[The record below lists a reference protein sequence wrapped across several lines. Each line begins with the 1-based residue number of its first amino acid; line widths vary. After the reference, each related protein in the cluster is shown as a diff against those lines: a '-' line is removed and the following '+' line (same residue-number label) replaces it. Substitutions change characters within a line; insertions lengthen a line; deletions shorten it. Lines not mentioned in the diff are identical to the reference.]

1 MTISYN
7 WIKQFLRLDW
17 SADQTAELLTDL
29 GLEVEGIE
37 QYSSVPGDLE
47 GIVVGKVLS
56 CTQHP
61 NADRL
66 RCTTVDIGQ
75 EQPSA
80 IVCGAPNVAE
90 GQYVAVATVGTTL
103 YAPDGSPWTINKS
116 KIRGEASEGMICAED
131 ELGLGD
137 NHDGIMVLEGSPKPG
152 TPLSELIPVTKDQLF
167 EIGLTPNRA
176 DAMSHWG
183 VARDLKAGLVQKG
196 IALELITPSTSSF
209 HIDKRSL
216 KIEVTLE
223 DQERAPRYAGVTLSE
238 IKVGPSSDWL
248 KHRLSAI
255 GVKSINN
262 VVDVTN
268 YILHELGQPLH
279 AFDAAKITG
288 NKVIVKTVAQDTEFT
303 TLDGVTRKLHAEDLM
318 ICNAEKPMCIAG
330 VFGGLESGVTEE
342 TTSIFLESAYF
353 DPVSVRKTAK
363 RHGLNTDASFRFERG
378 IDPNTVEYALMRA
391 AIMINELA
399 GGHIS
404 SDITDIY
411 PKKIKDHQVFLNF
424 ETADKIIGQELPKE
438 TIKSILT
445 SLDIKINNVTE
456 TGLGMT
462 IPAYRNDVTREA
474 DVIEEILRVYG
485 YNNIN
490 FSSKLNASVAT
501 LGHRE
506 DFQLQ
511 NRLAQQ
517 LTGNGYFE
525 ILNNSLTAKQNSG
538 LIADLNP
545 EQDVALLN
553 PLSQDLG
560 VMRQSMVF
568 GVLQSIG
575 FNLNRKVSGLRVF
588 EFGKTYRHNEGA
600 YEEFDCLALG
610 LAGKSNE
617 GHWDSKAE
625 NISFFEL
632 KSSVHQLL
640 ESIGIRVTSEESCT
654 QALWQEGL
662 TAYNGPKPLVHYGVI
677 QQNLCAA
684 FDIELPVL
692 YAEFNWAAIK
702 SMIPQQSTK
711 VAPIAKF
718 PKVKR
723 DLALLLDQHIS
734 FDQLKNAALNAEKQL
749 LREVSLFDVYTGK
762 NIPEGKKSYALS
774 FTLQDEHKTLTD
786 KQIDKIMRKLQE
798 TFSRDFEAVLR

>member
-1 MTISYN
+1 
-7 WIKQFLRLDW
+7 
-17 SADQTAELLTDL
+17 
-29 GLEVEGIE
+29 
-37 QYSSVPGDLE
+37 
-47 GIVVGKVLS
+47 
-56 CTQHP
+56 
-61 NADRL
+61 
-66 RCTTVDIGQ
+66 
-75 EQPSA
+75 
-80 IVCGAPNVAE
+80 
-90 GQYVAVATVGTTL
+90 
-103 YAPDGSPWTINKS
+103 
-116 KIRGEASEGMICAED
+116 
-131 ELGLGD
+131 
-137 NHDGIMVLEGSPKPG
+137 
-152 TPLSELIPVTKDQLF
+152 
-167 EIGLTPNRA
+167 
-176 DAMSHWG
+176 
-183 VARDLKAGLVQKG
+183 
-196 IALELITPSTSSF
+196 
-209 HIDKRSL
+209 
-216 KIEVTLE
+216 
-223 DQERAPRYAGVTLSE
+223 
-238 IKVGPSSDWL
+238 
-248 KHRLSAI
+248 
-255 GVKSINN
+255 
-262 VVDVTN
+262 
-268 YILHELGQPLH
+268 
-279 AFDAAKITG
+279 
-288 NKVIVKTVAQDTEFT
+288 
-303 TLDGVTRKLHAEDLM
+303 
-318 ICNAEKPMCIAG
+318 
-330 VFGGLESGVTEE
+330 
-342 TTSIFLESAYF
+342 
-353 DPVSVRKTAK
+353 
-363 RHGLNTDASFRFERG
+363 
-378 IDPNTVEYALMRA
+378 
-391 AIMINELA
+391 
-399 GGHIS
+399 
-404 SDITDIY
+404 
-411 PKKIKDHQVFLNF
+411 
-424 ETADKIIGQELPKE
+424 
-438 TIKSILT
+438 
-445 SLDIKINNVTE
+445 
-456 TGLGMT
+456 MT

-538 LIADLNP
+538 WIADLNP

-640 ESIGIRVTSEESCT
+640 ESIGINVTSEESCT

-662 TAYNGPKPLVHYGVI
+662 TAYNGSKPLVHYGVI

-684 FDIELPVL
+684 FDVELPVL

-734 FDQLKNAALNAEKQL
+734 FDQLKSAALNAEKQL

>member
-103 YAPDGSPWTINKS
+103 YAPDGSPWTIKKS

-152 TPLSELIPVTKDQLF
+152 TPLSELVPVTKDQLF

-209 HIDKRSL
+209 HVDKRSL

-238 IKVGPSSDWL
+238 IKVGPSPDWL

-255 GVKSINN
+255 GVKPINN

-288 NKVIVKTVAQDTEFT
+288 NKVIVQTVAQDTEFT

-318 ICNAEKPMCIAG
+318 ICNADKPMCIAG

-411 PKKIKDHQVFLNF
+411 PKKIADHQVFLNF
-424 ETADKIIGQELPKE
+424 ETADKVIGQELPKE

-662 TAYNGPKPLVHYGVI
+662 TAYNGSKPLVHYGVI
-677 QQNLCAA
+677 QQNLCTA
-684 FDIELPVL
+684 FDVELPVL
-692 YAEFNWAAIK
+692 YAEFNWAEIK

-734 FDQLKNAALNAEKQL
+734 FDQLKSAALNAEKQL